1 MKRYFT
7 IFVFSLFVTL
17 CFGYSISSNGK
28 RFIQKYEKCVLH
40 RYYDGNGYS
49 IGWGHH
55 FLKGENYKTIS
66 MWKANQ
72 LFSKDVAKTNASINR
87 LLKPFEGKVRFRQGF
102 IDGLGDLIY
111 NCGEGG
117 VKRSAFYNRLLNS
130 RIKNGSFNKN
140 DFNYTLTAVKN
151 LRVTQRGHKPRRQ
164 ECYEMMRK

>member
-1 MKRYFT
+1 MQKFLL
-7 IFVFSLFVTL
+7 IMICLFMTSVSY
-17 CFGYSISSNGK
+17 GYSISSNGK

-40 RYYDGNGYS
+40 RYYDGGGYS

-66 MWKANQ
+66 MAKANQ

-87 LLKPFEGKVRFRQGF
+87 LLKPFEGKVKFRQGF

-117 VKRSAFYNRLLNS
+117 VKRSAFYRRLLNS

-140 DFNYTLTAVKN
+140 DFNYTLSAVKN
-151 LRVTQRGHKPRRQ
+151 LRVTQRGHKSRRQ